1 MSEDAPVNTGATGWP
16 SDARAFLAVRRM
28 QTKLHGWAAADR
40 GRRFDD
46 LYNLVCDP
54 AFLTMAWERVAG
66 NKGARTLT
74 CFSSNVAFRRFDQS
88 TPGGSGRWLWN

>member
-1 MSEDAPVNTGATGWP
+1 MGKGGSERKQEGTVMSEDAPVNTGATGWP

-54 AFLTMAWERVAG
+54 AFLTMA
-66 NKGARTLT
+66 
-74 CFSSNVAFRRFDQS
+74 
-88 TPGGSGRWLWN
+88 